1 MTENNDAD
9 AHTRRLERMFDLS
22 LDLLCIAGV
31 DGYFKRVNPS
41 FRRILGYETEELLE
55 RQFIEFVHPDDREQT
70 IARVSELA
78 EGRAVIDFRNRY
90 RAKDGAWHWLAWR
103 SSPADEEGLIY
114 AVARDITDEV
124 GAQQLIARQAEDL
137 ARSNADL
144 EEFAYAA
151 SHDLQAPL
159 RAITHLVDWI
169 RDDAP
174 EALDPKMDRHLDE
187 LVAKVRNMQQLVDDL
202 LAYSRV
208 GRRDL
213 EPEVIDV
220 AKMID
225 AIVDLLSPP
234 EGLEIERSPELPT
247 FRTDVAALH
256 QVFLNLIGNAIS
268 HHHRAEGRVTIKAE
282 DRGDEWEFQVTDD
295 GPGIVAEDLD
305 RVFDRFVRLDPQA
318 GSTGMGLAL
327 VKKIVEREG
336 GKVWVASDPGTG
348 STFSF
353 SWPKTTPHTESS

>member
-1 MTENNDAD
+1 MTRNNEAD
-9 AHTRRLERMFDLS
+9 AHTRRLERMFELS

-41 FRRILGYETEELLE
+41 FQQILGYEEDELLA
-55 RQFIEFVHPDDREQT
+55 RQFIEFVHPDDRAQT
-70 IARVSELA
+70 VARVSELA
-78 EGRAVIDFRNRY
+78 EGQAVIDFRNRY
-90 RAKDGAWHWLAWR
+90 RAKDGSWHWLAWR

-124 GAQQLIARQAEDL
+124 EAQQLIARQAEDL

-159 RAITHLVDWI
+159 RAITHLVEWI

-174 EALDPKMDRHLDE
+174 EALDAKIARHLDE
-187 LVAKVRNMQQLVDDL
+187 LGLKARNMQHLVDDL

-208 GRRDL
+208 GRRDQEL
-213 EPEVIDV
+213 EMVDV
-220 AKMID
+220 GEMID
-225 AIVDLLSPP
+225 AVVDLLSPP
-234 EGLEIERSPELPT
+234 AGLEIRRGPELPV
-247 FRTDVAALH
+247 FRTEAAALH

-268 HHHRAEGRVTIKAE
+268 HHHRAEGAVTIDAE
-282 DRGDEWEFQVTDD
+282 DKGDAWEFRVTDD
-295 GPGIVAEDLD
+295 GPGIDTEDLE

-336 GKVWVASDPGTG
+336 GKVWVASESGTG
-348 STFSF
+348 STFGF
-353 SWPKTTPHTESS
+353 TWPKTTHPTESS